1 MMQFSAVYRQVL
13 CCHFTRLRPL
23 CCPRFPPGG
32 EALDFIL
39 MEALGPP
46 AGQGGKGGAQAAG
59 AGFINQLGV
68 TLSGLQRFMR
78 SLSQ

>member
-1 MMQFSAVYRQVL
+1 
-13 CCHFTRLRPL
+13 
-23 CCPRFPPGG
+23 
-32 EALDFIL
+32 

-46 AGQGGKGGAQAAG
+46 PGAEGGQQGSGG